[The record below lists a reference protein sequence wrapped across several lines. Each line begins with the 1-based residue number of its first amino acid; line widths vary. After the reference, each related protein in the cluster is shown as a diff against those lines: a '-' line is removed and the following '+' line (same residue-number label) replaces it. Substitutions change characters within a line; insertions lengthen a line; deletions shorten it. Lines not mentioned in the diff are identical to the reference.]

1 MFPDGVLYAVPFSF
15 IPYFGLSSVV
25 GEGDYPFFID
35 SETWPQNAKQSLRE
49 LRVFDSG
56 HIF

>member
-1 MFPDGVLYAVPFSF
+1 MPCPFHSS
-15 IPYFGLSSVV
+15 PYFVLSSVV
-25 GEGDYPFFID
+25 GERDYPFFID
-35 SETWPQNAKQSLRE
+35 SETWPQNAKPSLRE